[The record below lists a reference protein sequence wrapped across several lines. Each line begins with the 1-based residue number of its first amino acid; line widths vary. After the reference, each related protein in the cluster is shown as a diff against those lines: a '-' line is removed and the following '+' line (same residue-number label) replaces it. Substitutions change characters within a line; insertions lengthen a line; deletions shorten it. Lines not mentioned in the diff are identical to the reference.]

1 MEVTPSGD
9 RAMIRY
15 DLRCARGHGF
25 DAWFRDS
32 AAFDAQAAAGLVAC
46 AVCGS
51 PQVEKQLMAPA
62 LRTGAAAPEPPDA
75 GAAAPALPALSAP
88 PASPAAAALAALRR
102 RVEETAEYVGPRFAA
117 EARRLHET
125 GESDRAIWGEATRA
139 EAESLV
145 EDGVP
150 VAPLPWLPPRND

>member
-1 MEVTPSGD
+1 
-9 RAMIRY
+9 MIRY

-32 AAFDAQAAAGLVAC
+32 AAYDAQAAAGLVAC

-62 LRTGAAAPEPPDA
+62 LRTTPAAPETREA
-75 GAAAPALPALSAP
+75 EAAPPALPALSAP
-88 PASPAAAALAALRR
+88 PESPAAAALAALRR
-102 RVEETAEYVGPRFAA
+102 RIEETADYVGPRFAE

-125 GESDRAIWGEATRA
+125 GETERAIWGEATPSEA
-139 EAESLV
+139 EALV

>member
-1 MEVTPSGD
+1 
-9 RAMIRY
+9 MIRY

-32 AAFDAQAAAGLVAC
+32 AAFEAQAAAGLVAC

-51 PQVEKQLMAPA
+51 SQVEKKLMAPA
-62 LRTGAAAPEPPDA
+62 VRTGPVAPERTEAAP
-75 GAAAPALPALSAP
+75 PALPALSATP
-88 PASPAAAALAALRR
+88 DSPAATALAALRR
-102 RVEETAEYVGPRFAA
+102 RVEETAEYVGPRFAE

-125 GESDRAIWGEATRA
+125 GEAERAIWGEATPSEA
-139 EAESLV
+139 EALA

-150 VAPLPWLPPRND
+150 VAPLPWLPRRND

>member
-1 MEVTPSGD
+1 
-9 RAMIRY
+9 MIRY

-32 AAFDAQAAAGLVAC
+32 AAYDAQAAAGLVAC

-51 PQVEKQLMAPA
+51 AQVEKQLMAPA
-62 LRTGAAAPEPPDA
+62 LRTTPAAPKAPGVEAA
-75 GAAAPALPALSAP
+75 GPALPALSAAP
-88 PASPAAAALAALRR
+88 DSPAAAALAALRK
-102 RVEETAEYVGPRFAA
+102 RVEETADYVGPRFAE

-125 GESDRAIWGEATRA
+125 GEAERAIWGEATAA
-139 EAESLV
+139 EAEALV

>member
-1 MEVTPSGD
+1 
-9 RAMIRY
+9 MIRY

-32 AAFDAQAAAGLVAC
+32 AAYDAQAAAGLIAC
-46 AVCGS
+46 AVCGV
-51 PQVEKQLMAPA
+51 PQVEKRLMAPA
-62 LRTGAAAPEPPDA
+62 VRTGPAAAEAPEPTP
-75 GAAAPALPALSAP
+75 AALPALPALSAP
-88 PASPAAAALAALRR
+88 PDSPAAAALAALRR
-102 RVEETAEYVGPRFAA
+102 RVEETAEYVGPRFAE

-125 GESDRAIWGEATRA
+125 GEGARAIWGEATAA
-139 EAESLV
+139 EAEALA